1 MSVFLLPGEREQ
13 VVMNTCVN
21 TLMNKRVLWGNQKTA
36 QLFFTVQTYC
46 MRLAFTLLLDEILAK
61 PMTFT
66 VTHR

>member
-21 TLMNKRVLWGNQKTA
+21 TLMNKRVLWDNQKTT

-46 MRLAFTLLLDEILAK
+46 VRLAFTLLLDEILA
-61 PMTFT
+61 MTFT